1 MLQQAPDF
9 PLLLQRGTAGQSQDM
24 GLSCLDA
31 EHDSTSPSGINL
43 ADLALF
49 SPKLVGLKKKSL
61 LKDSILTGVSDFLL
75 EKALPATAQKNKEL
89 AKATGGQCN

>member
-1 MLQQAPDF
+1 
-9 PLLLQRGTAGQSQDM
+9 M

-31 EHDSTSPSGINL
+31 EPDSTSPSGINL

-49 SPKLVGLKKKSL
+49 SPKLVGLKKKIPI
-61 LKDSILTGVSDFLL
+61 KRFHFNWIFLL